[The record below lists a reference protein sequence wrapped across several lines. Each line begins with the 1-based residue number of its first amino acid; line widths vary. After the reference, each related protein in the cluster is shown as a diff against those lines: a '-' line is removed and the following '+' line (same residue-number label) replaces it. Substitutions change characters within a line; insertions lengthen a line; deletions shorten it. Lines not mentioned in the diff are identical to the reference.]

1 MILYSHAK
9 EICVPVIPL
18 SFYFFLHCISPW
30 RFSSPVMLLCGAKSR
45 HHRKV
50 FVTCQD
56 LSSITIITFLVGTS
70 KTLATLPKP
79 ASTRCKPSTRFHP
92 RQVRLMYMYYAYRN
106 RGILDGFFAHPA
118 IQSNLFQSIRVWL
131 NSLALCTMYFPRRKR
146 KGVQPTPFCCVLINC
161 KKKRLILPFVPL
173 LVAELVPT
181 MFPWLA

>member
-1 MILYSHAK
+1 MPCFLHLPSETNNVCRQSSIVDDASRLIGRKRIFMDDSVDYSHAK

-92 RQVRLMYMYYAYRN
+92 RQVRLMYMYYAYDYRN
-106 RGILDGFFAHPA
+106 RGILDGFFAHTA
-118 IQSNLFQSIRVWL
+118 IQSIPI
-131 NSLALCTMYFPRRKR
+131 Y
-146 KGVQPTPFCCVLINC
+146 
-161 KKKRLILPFVPL
+161 
-173 LVAELVPT
+173 
-181 MFPWLA
+181 